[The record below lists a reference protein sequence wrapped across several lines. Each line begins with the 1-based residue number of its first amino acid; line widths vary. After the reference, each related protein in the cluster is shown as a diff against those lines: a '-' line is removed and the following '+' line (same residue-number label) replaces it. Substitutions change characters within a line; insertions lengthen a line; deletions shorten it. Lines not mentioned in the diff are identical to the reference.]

1 MICALFWGVSDLMG
15 RQCIPFLRQQ
25 PNSPSP
31 SLRGNKRGC
40 QRSETQGGTRT
51 DKNPPQPSKTPLY
64 SPLNIKGEGWDHRP
78 SFQSLTSEFKYARN
92 DRGAY
97 APHPSRGR
105 ACVCYWNS
113 RVLLRRII
121 ERA

>member
-1 MICALFWGVSDLMG
+1 MIGALFWGVSDLMG

-51 DKNPPQPSKTPLY
+51 DKNPL
-64 SPLNIKGEGWDHRP
+64 DHLKP
-78 SFQSLTSEFKYARN
+78 PCIPPWA
-92 DRGAY
+92 
-97 APHPSRGR
+97 SRGR
-105 ACVCYWNS
+105 DG
-113 RVLLRRII
+113 II
-121 ERA
+121 GHHSNH